1 MRTRSPF
8 PMISVAEATEA
19 IQSRVVPLAPIEV
32 GFREALGYVLAEDVT
47 SPSDFP
53 PAERSA
59 VDGYAVLAQP
69 GPLRL
74 RVLRELTAG
83 QSADL
88 HLDRETTVR
97 IMTGG
102 VLPPGADAIVMV
114 EDTEEHDRIVSIST
128 SPKPGDNVLGAGID
142 AHRGQ
147 VVLSAWRRIGPAEI
161 GMLATVG
168 KIRVPVYPKPKVA
181 VLATGDE
188 VVEPE
193 EEPPVGYVRDSNRPA
208 VIAAAIEAGCEVVY
222 NGHVEDEPV
231 ALKRAMQDALA
242 VADVLITSG
251 GVSMGTRDLIKPL
264 LAELGEIH
272 FGRIAFKPGKPLTFA
287 SIEQPGQTPE
297 QPGQTPGKQPGRNPD
312 QQAGRT
318 AYAFGLPGFPV
329 SSLVTFEVFVR
340 PALRKLQ
347 GFSQVFRPRVTVELG
362 HDFQPDAGRLEYHRA
377 VVRWQDDRLVAT
389 STGKQT
395 SSRLITMVGANALLE
410 IPTGTRPLPA
420 GSRVPALLTG
430 EIVTG

>member
-1 MRTRSPF
+1 MSVPMRTRSPY
-8 PMISVAEATEA
+8 PMITVAEATQE
-19 IQSRVVPLAPIEV
+19 IQSRVSPLPPIEV

-47 SPSDFP
+47 APDDLP

-59 VDGYAVLAQP
+59 VDGYAVVAQP

-88 HLDRETTVR
+88 LLDHETTVR

-102 VLPPGADAIVMV
+102 VLPPGADAVVMV
-114 EDTEEHDRIVSIST
+114 EDTEERDSVVGIST
-128 SPKPGDNVLGAGID
+128 SPKAGDNVQAAGLD
-142 AHRGQ
+142 ARRGQ
-147 VVLSAWRRIGPAEI
+147 VVLSAGRRIGPPEV

-168 KIRVPVYPKPKVA
+168 RTRVRVYPKPKVA

-208 VIAAAIEAGCEVVY
+208 VIAAAIEAGCEVVWS
-222 NGHVEDEPV
+222 GHAADEPEK
-231 ALKRAMQDALA
+231 LERAMREALA

-264 LAELGEIH
+264 LAGLGEIH

-287 SIEQPGQTPE
+287 TIQKEGGQ
-297 QPGQTPGKQPGRNPD
+297 
-312 QQAGRT
+312 

-340 PALRKLQ
+340 PALRRLQ
-347 GFSQVFRPRVTVELG
+347 GLQQVHRPRVTVELA
-362 HDFQPDAGRLEYHRA
+362 HEVQPDGSRLEYHRA
-377 VVRWQDDRLVAT
+377 TVRWQGDRLVAT

-410 IPTGTRPLPA
+410 IPSGDEPLPA

-430 EIVTG
+430 ELVD

>member
-1 MRTRSPF
+1 MSMSVPMRTSSPY
-8 PMISVAEATEA
+8 PMISVAEATRE
-19 IQSRVVPLAPIEV
+19 IQSCVAPLPPIER

-47 SPSDFP
+47 APDDLP

-59 VDGYAVLAQP
+59 VDGYAVVAQP

-74 RVLRELTAG
+74 RVLRELRAG

-88 HLDRETTVR
+88 VLDGETAVR

-102 VLPPGADAIVMV
+102 VLPPGADAVVMV
-114 EDTEEHDRIVSIST
+114 EDTEERDGVVTIKT
-128 SPKPGDNVLGAGID
+128 SPKAGDNVQSAGLD
-142 AHRGQ
+142 AKRGQ
-147 VVLSAWRRIGPAEI
+147 VVLEAGQRIGPAEV

-168 KIRVPVYPKPKVA
+168 RTRVRVYPKPRIA

-193 EEPPVGYVRDSNRPA
+193 EEPPVGYVRDSNRYA
-208 VIAAAIEAGCEVVY
+208 VIAAATEAGGEVVWS
-222 NGHVEDEPV
+222 GHANDDE
-231 ALKRAMQDALA
+231 ATLARAMRDAIA

-264 LAELGEIH
+264 FEELGEVH
-272 FGRIAFKPGKPLTFA
+272 FGRIAFKPGKPLTFG
-287 SIEQPGQTPE
+287 SVR
-297 QPGQTPGKQPGRNPD
+297 KPD
-312 QQAGRT
+312 GP
-318 AYAFGLPGFPV
+318 AYLFGLPGFPV

-340 PALRKLQ
+340 PALRRLQ
-347 GFSQVFRPRVTVELG
+347 GLRQVHRPRVAVELG

-377 VVRWQDDRLVAT
+377 IVRWQDDRLVAT

-410 IPTGTRPLPA
+410 IPAGTEPLPA
-420 GSRVPALLTG
+420 GTRGPALLTG
-430 EIVTG
+430 EIVARDQ

>member
-1 MRTRSPF
+1 MSVPMRTSSPF

-19 IQSRVVPLAPIEV
+19 IQSRVSPPAPVER

-47 SPSDFP
+47 SPADFP

-59 VDGYAVLAQP
+59 VDGYAVVAQP
-69 GPLRL
+69 GPLQL

-83 QSADL
+83 QSVDL
-88 HLDRETTVR
+88 LLDETTAVR

-102 VLPPGADAIVMV
+102 VLPPGSNSIVMV
-114 EDTEEHDRIVSIST
+114 EDTEEHDSVVTIKT
-128 SPKPGDNVLGAGID
+128 TPKTGDNVLGVGID
-142 AHRGQ
+142 AQRGQ
-147 VVLSAWRRIGPAEI
+147 VILQAGKRIGPAEV

-168 KIRVPVYPKPKVA
+168 QTRVRVYPKPRVA

-193 EEPPVGYVRDSNRPA
+193 EQPPVGYVRDSNRPA
-208 VIAAAIEAGCEVVY
+208 VVAAATEAGCEVVWS
-222 NGHVEDEPV
+222 GHANDEP
-231 ALKRAMQDALA
+231 ALLAGAMREALD

-264 LAELGEIH
+264 FAELGEIH
-272 FGRIAFKPGKPLTFA
+272 FGRISFKPGKPLTFA
-287 SIEQPGQTPE
+287 TIDRPT
-297 QPGQTPGKQPGRNPD
+297 GRK
-312 QQAGRT
+312 
-318 AYAFGLPGFPV
+318 YLFGLPGFPV

-340 PALRKLQ
+340 PALRRLQ
-347 GFSQVFRPRVTVELG
+347 GFSEPFRPKVLVELA
-362 HDFQPDAGRLEYHRA
+362 HDFQPDGSRLEYHRA
-377 VVRWQDDRLVAT
+377 VVRWAGDRLVAT
-389 STGKQT
+389 STGRQT

-410 IPTGTRPLPA
+410 IPTGTEPLPA

-430 EIVTG
+430 EIVS

>member
-1 MRTRSPF
+1 MSMSVPMRTSSPY
-8 PMISVAEATEA
+8 PMISVAEATRE
-19 IQSRVVPLAPIEV
+19 IQSRVLPLPPIER
-32 GFREALGYVLAEDVT
+32 GFRDALGFVLAEDVT
-47 SPSDFP
+47 APDDLP

-59 VDGYAVLAQP
+59 VDGYAVVAQP
-69 GPLRL
+69 GPRKL

-88 HLDRETTVR
+88 TLDRETAVR

-114 EDTEEHDRIVSIST
+114 EDTEERDGVVTIKT
-128 SPKPGDNVLGAGID
+128 SSKVGDNVQAAGLD
-142 AHRGQ
+142 AKRGQ
-147 VVLSAWRRIGPAEI
+147 VVLRAGKRIGPAEV

-168 KIRVPVYPKPKVA
+168 RTRVKVHPKPRIA

-193 EEPPVGYVRDSNRPA
+193 EEPPVGYVRDSNRYA
-208 VIAAAIEAGCEVVY
+208 VIAAATEAGGEVVWS
-222 NGHVEDEPV
+222 GHANDEIG
-231 ALKRAMQDALA
+231 LLRQAMRDGIA

-264 LAELGEIH
+264 FEELGEVH

-287 SIEQPGQTPE
+287 SVQ
-297 QPGQTPGKQPGRNPD
+297 KPD
-312 QQAGRT
+312 GT
-318 AYAFGLPGFPV
+318 AYLFGLPGFPV

-340 PALRKLQ
+340 PALRRLQ
-347 GFSQVFRPRVTVELG
+347 GLDQVHRPRVLVELS
-362 HDFQPDAGRLEYHRA
+362 HEIQPDAGRLEYQRA
-377 VVRWQDDRLVAT
+377 TVRWQDDRLVAT

-410 IPTGTRPLPA
+410 IPAGTAPLAA
-420 GSRVPALLTG
+420 GTRVPALLTG
-430 EIVTG
+430 EIVA

>member
-1 MRTRSPF
+1 MSVPMRTQSPY
-8 PMISVAEATEA
+8 PMITVAEATHE
-19 IQSRVVPLAPIEV
+19 IQSRLAPLPPTELS
-32 GFREALGYVLAEDVT
+32 FREALGYVLAEDVNA
-47 SPSDFP
+47 PADLP
-53 PAERSA
+53 PTERSA
-59 VDGYAVLAQP
+59 VDGYAVVAQP

-88 HLDRETTVR
+88 HLDGDTAVR

-102 VLPPGADAIVMV
+102 VLPPGANAVVMV
-114 EDTEEHDRIVSIST
+114 EDTEERDSVVSIKT
-128 SPKPGDNVLGAGID
+128 SPRTGDNVQAAGLD
-142 AHRGQ
+142 AKRGQ
-147 VVLSAWRRIGPAEI
+147 VVLAAGQRIGPAEV

-168 KIRVPVYPKPKVA
+168 QTRVKVHPKPRVA

-193 EEPPVGYVRDSNRPA
+193 EEPPVGYVRDSNRYA
-208 VIAAAIEAGCEVVY
+208 LIAAAAEAGGEVVWS
-222 NGHVEDEPV
+222 GHANDEP
-231 ALKRAMQDALA
+231 LLLERAMREAVA
-242 VADVLITSG
+242 VADVVITSG

-264 LAELGEIH
+264 LAHLGEIH

-287 SIEQPGQTPE
+287 SIPKPG
-297 QPGQTPGKQPGRNPD
+297 GL
-312 QQAGRT
+312 

-340 PALRKLQ
+340 PGLRRLQ
-347 GFSQVFRPRVTVELG
+347 GLTQVHRPRVQVVLAHEI
-362 HDFQPDAGRLEYHRA
+362 QPDGSRLEYQRA
-377 VVRWQDDRLVAT
+377 VIRWQGGRLTAT

-410 IPTGTRPLPA
+410 IAPGSQTLPA
-420 GSRVPALLTG
+420 GAPVTALLTG
-430 EIVTG
+430 EIVG

>member
-1 MRTRSPF
+1 MSMSVPMRTSSPY
-8 PMISVAEATEA
+8 PMISVAEATRE
-19 IQSRVVPLAPIEV
+19 IQSRVTPLPPVER
-32 GFREALGYVLAEDVT
+32 GFREVLGYVLAEDVT
-47 SPSDFP
+47 APDDLP

-59 VDGYAVLAQP
+59 VDGYAVVGQP

-88 HLDRETTVR
+88 VLDGETAVR

-102 VLPPGADAIVMV
+102 VLPPGADAVVMV
-114 EDTEEHDRIVSIST
+114 EDTEEHDGVVTIKT
-128 SPKPGDNVLGAGID
+128 SPNASDNVQAAGLD
-142 AHRGQ
+142 AKRGQ
-147 VVLSAWRRIGPAEI
+147 MVLSAGKRIGPAEV

-168 KIRVPVYPKPKVA
+168 RTRVKVYPKPRIA

-193 EEPPVGYVRDSNRPA
+193 QEPPVGYVRDSNRYA
-208 VIAAAIEAGCEVVY
+208 VIAAATEAGGEVIWS
-222 NGHVEDEPV
+222 GHAADEPGL
-231 ALKRAMQDALA
+231 LKQAMRDAIA

-251 GVSMGTRDLIKPL
+251 GVSMGTRDLIKPTFE
-264 LAELGEIH
+264 ELGEVH

-287 SIEQPGQTPE
+287 TVPKPE
-297 QPGQTPGKQPGRNPD
+297 GPT
-312 QQAGRT
+312 
-318 AYAFGLPGFPV
+318 YLFGLPGFPV

-340 PALRKLQ
+340 PALRRLQ
-347 GFSQVFRPRVTVELG
+347 GLDQVHRPRVTVELG
-362 HDFQPDAGRLEYHRA
+362 HDIQPDAGRLEYHRA

-410 IPTGTRPLPA
+410 IPAGTEPLAA

-430 EIVTG
+430 EIVAQEQ

>member
-1 MRTRSPF
+1 MSMSVPMRTSSPY
-8 PMISVAEATEA
+8 PMISVAEATQE
-19 IQSRVVPLAPIEV
+19 IQSRVAPLPPIER

-47 SPSDFP
+47 APDDLP

-74 RVLRELTAG
+74 RVLRELRAG

-88 HLDRETTVR
+88 VLDGGTAVR

-102 VLPPGADAIVMV
+102 VLPPGADSVVMV
-114 EDTEEHDRIVSIST
+114 EDTEERDGVVAIKT
-128 SPKPGDNVLGAGID
+128 SPTSGDNVQSAGLD
-142 AHRGQ
+142 AKRGQ
-147 VVLSAWRRIGPAEI
+147 VVLEAGKRIGPAEV

-168 KIRVPVYPKPKVA
+168 RTRVAVYPKPRIA

-193 EEPPVGYVRDSNRPA
+193 EEPPVGYVRDSNRYA
-208 VIAAAIEAGCEVVY
+208 VIAAATEAGGEVVWS
-222 NGHVEDEPV
+222 GHADDDE
-231 ALKRAMQDALA
+231 ATLAQAMRDAIA

-264 LAELGEIH
+264 FEELGKVH

-287 SIEQPGQTPE
+287 SVQ
-297 QPGQTPGKQPGRNPD
+297 KPD
-312 QQAGRT
+312 GP
-318 AYAFGLPGFPV
+318 AYLFGLPGFPV

-340 PALRKLQ
+340 PALRRLQ
-347 GFSQVFRPRVTVELG
+347 GLRQVHRPRVTVELG
-362 HDFQPDAGRLEYHRA
+362 HEFQPDAGRLEYHRA
-377 VVRWQDDRLVAT
+377 VIRWQDDRLVAT

-410 IPTGTRPLPA
+410 IPSGTEPLPA
-420 GSRVPALLTG
+420 GTRVPALLTG
-430 EIVTG
+430 EIATQEQ

>member
-1 MRTRSPF
+1 MSMSVPMRTSSPY
-8 PMISVAEATEA
+8 PMISVAEATRE
-19 IQSRVVPLAPIEV
+19 IQSRLAPLPPIER

-47 SPSDFP
+47 APDDLP

-59 VDGYAVLAQP
+59 VDGYAVVAQP

-88 HLDRETTVR
+88 ILDGDTAVR

-102 VLPPGADAIVMV
+102 VLPPGADAVVMV
-114 EDTEEHDRIVSIST
+114 EDTEERDRVVAIKT
-128 SPKPGDNVLGAGID
+128 SPRVGDNVQAAGLD
-142 AHRGQ
+142 AKRGQ
-147 VVLSAWRRIGPAEI
+147 VVLSAGKRIGPAEV

-168 KIRVPVYPKPKVA
+168 RTRVKVHPKPRIA

-193 EEPPVGYVRDSNRPA
+193 EGPPVGYVRDSNRYA
-208 VIAAAIEAGCEVVY
+208 LIAAATEAGGEVVWS
-222 NGHVEDEPV
+222 GHANDEP
-231 ALKRAMQDALA
+231 ALLERAMRDAIA
-242 VADVLITSG
+242 VSEVLITSG

-264 LAELGEIH
+264 FEELGEVH

-287 SIEQPGQTPE
+287 SIGKPGGP
-297 QPGQTPGKQPGRNPD
+297 
-312 QQAGRT
+312 

-340 PALRKLQ
+340 PALCRLQ
-347 GFSQVFRPRVTVELG
+347 GLSQVHRPRVLIELS
-362 HDFQPDAGRLEYHRA
+362 HEIQPDGSRLEYQRA
-377 VVRWQDDRLVAT
+377 TVRWQDDRLVAT

-410 IPTGTRPLPA
+410 IPAGTEPLPA
-420 GSRVPALLTG
+420 GMRVPALLTG
-430 EIVTG
+430 EIVAQDG

>member
-1 MRTRSPF
+1 
-8 PMISVAEATEA
+8 
-19 IQSRVVPLAPIEV
+19 
-32 GFREALGYVLAEDVT
+32 
-47 SPSDFP
+47 
-53 PAERSA
+53 
-59 VDGYAVLAQP
+59 VDGYAVIAQP

-74 RVLRELTAG
+74 RVLHELTAG
-83 QSADL
+83 QSSNVRL
-88 HLDRETTVR
+88 NPETAMR

-102 VLPPGADAIVMV
+102 VLPPGANSVVMV
-114 EDTEEHDRIVSIST
+114 EDTEEHDSVVTIKT
-128 SPKPGDNVLGAGID
+128 SPGNADNVQGAGID
-142 AHRGQ
+142 ARRGQ
-147 VVLSAWRRIGPAEI
+147 VMLEAGRRIGPAEV

-168 KIRVPVYPKPKVA
+168 HTRVRVYPKPRVA

-188 VVEPE
+188 VVDPE
-193 EEPPVGYVRDSNRPA
+193 DEPPVGYVRDSNRPA
-208 VIAAAIEAGCEVVY
+208 LMAAAIEAGCEVVFS
-222 NGHVEDEPV
+222 GHANDE
-231 ALKRAMQDALA
+231 LHLLRRAMQDALA

-287 SIEQPGQTPE
+287 SIQQPGQ
-297 QPGQTPGKQPGRNPD
+297 QP
-312 QQAGRT
+312 GRT

-340 PALRKLQ
+340 PALRRLQ
-347 GFSQVFRPRVTVELG
+347 GLTSVFRPRISVELG

-377 VVRWQDDRLVAT
+377 VVCWQGDRLVAT

-410 IPTGTRPLPA
+410 IPAATEPLPA

-430 EIVTG
+430 DIVTPEE

>member
-1 MRTRSPF
+1 MSMSVPMRTSSPY
-8 PMISVAEATEA
+8 PMISVAEATRE
-19 IQSRVVPLAPIEV
+19 IQSRVVPLPPIER

-47 SPSDFP
+47 APGDLP

-59 VDGYAVLAQP
+59 VDGYAVVAQP

-74 RVLRELTAG
+74 RVLHELRAG
-83 QSADL
+83 QSVDL
-88 HLDRETTVR
+88 RLDGETAVR

-102 VLPPGADAIVMV
+102 VLPPSADAVVMV
-114 EDTEEHDRIVSIST
+114 EDTEERDGVVSIKT
-128 SPKPGDNVLGAGID
+128 SPKAGDNVQAAGLD
-142 AHRGQ
+142 AKRGQ
-147 VVLSAWRRIGPAEI
+147 VVLEAGKRIGPAEV

-168 KIRVPVYPKPKVA
+168 RTRVTVYPRPRIA

-193 EEPPVGYVRDSNRPA
+193 EEPPVGYVRDSNRYA
-208 VIAAAIEAGCEVVY
+208 VIAAATEAGGEVVWS
-222 NGHVEDEPV
+222 GHAADDE
-231 ALKRAMQDALA
+231 ATLSQAMRDALA
-242 VADVLITSG
+242 VSDVLITSG

-264 LAELGEIH
+264 FEELGEVH

-287 SIEQPGQTPE
+287 SVQRAEGP
-297 QPGQTPGKQPGRNPD
+297 
-312 QQAGRT
+312 
-318 AYAFGLPGFPV
+318 AYLFGLPGFPV

-340 PALRKLQ
+340 PALRRLQ
-347 GFSQVFRPRVTVELG
+347 GLTSVHRARVQVALSHEI
-362 HDFQPDAGRLEYHRA
+362 QPDAGRLEYQRA

-410 IPTGTRPLPA
+410 IPSGTEPLAA
-420 GSRVPALLTG
+420 GATVPALLTG
-430 EIVTG
+430 EIVAEDR